1 MVLSSLLFATTAT
14 AAAPPAAVRFSN
26 VLGSSMVLQQAPDA
40 SQLWGTYAGPV
51 RAGQTLQLVLER
63 VPTASSLPAG
73 DGGVAEAV
81 SVPIGA
87 DGRWSAQ
94 LSPVPAGPQAYR
106 ATATTSG
113 AKPAVLDD
121 LVFGDVFVCGGQSN
135 MQFSVGNASNAT
147 AEIAAA
153 SALGASIR
161 LMTAGRVVA
170 EDRQPAGKQ
179 HMQPQQELPYVEQ
192 AWSRASAQTVGG
204 PWGSNFSAVCWFFG
218 REVQRKRGYPI
229 GLVSANWG
237 SSRIETWM
245 SPQGLAQC
253 SHLPGFHGP
262 SHPQPPSKP
271 GCKHLGQPCTVHP
284 MVHNNNS
291 GECCGG
297 RCFYYSKPPL
307 WPAGGYCDEK
317 SPSNENVELFDN
329 VITPLLNMTI
339 KGAIWYQGESDTG
352 NENPTDGDLASRN
365 YACMMPALV
374 SDWRAHWSRSSGTA
388 ADFPFGI
395 VQLSAT
401 GAPTGLGPALA
412 PEGLRYA
419 AVRWGQTANYG
430 YAPNP
435 KQPRTFMAVAV
446 DLGAYQGGCCA
457 GRSDCNT
464 YPSLCIHPW
473 WKQEVGRRLAL
484 GAQVVAYHDQS
495 ACHSGPFP
503 SAATTTMQQQQRS
516 VHTDSHVK
524 VTFVQ
529 APGCG
534 SEGISLRRT
543 QDFELRLAPSGN
555 WSLATVVASD
565 SHSVTLTPAGG
576 LAGKAMAVRYL
587 WSTSPGSHP
596 RFDETPGNVSVY
608 GKGAQAESLPT
619 PPFFLPVTVAD
630 GLI

>member
-1 MVLSSLLFATTAT
+1 MNSVKEGFPIMLSLYMLGITTT
-14 AAAPPAAVRFSN
+14 AAPPTAVRFSN

-40 SQLWGTYAGPV
+40 SQLWGTGPV
-51 RAGQTLQLVLER
+51 GQTLQIVLER
-63 VPTASSLPAG
+63 VPTAD
-73 DGGVAEAV
+73 DGAVAEAL

-87 DGRWSAQ
+87 DGRWSVR
-94 LSPVPAGPQAYR
+94 LSPVTAGPQAYR
-106 ATATTSG
+106 ATATVSG
-113 AKPAVLDD
+113 IKPAVLND

-170 EDRQPAGKQ
+170 EDTQPAGKQ
-179 HMQPQQELPYVEQ
+179 RMQPQQDLPYVEQ

-218 REVQRKRGYPI
+218 RDVQRKRGYPI

-262 SHPQPPSKP
+262 SHPQTPNNL

-284 MVHNNNS
+284 MVNDSNS
-291 GECCGG
+291 EECCGG

-307 WPAGGYCDEK
+307 WPSGGYCDEK
-317 SPSNENVELFDN
+317 SPSNENTELFDN
-329 VITPLLNMTI
+329 MITPLLNMTI
-339 KGAIWYQGESDTG
+339 KGAVWYQGESDAGNEAPTG
-352 NENPTDGDLASRN
+352 NDLASHN

-401 GAPTGLGPALA
+401 GGATGSSPAVA

-457 GRSDCNT
+457 GHSDCNT
-464 YPSLCIHPW
+464 YPALCIHPW

-484 GAQVVAYHDQS
+484 GAQVVAYKDS
-495 ACHSGPFP
+495 GACHQGPFP
-503 SAATTTMQQQQRS
+503 SAATVTVAERGTGR
-516 VHTDSHVK
+516 VK
-524 VTFVQ
+524 VTFGQ

-543 QDFELRLAPSGN
+543 QDFELRLAPSVRC
-555 WSLATVVASD
+555 AFSD
-565 SHSVTLTPAGG
+565 RNVYSRMPLIHTPAR
-576 LAGKAMAVRYL
+576 LKRAGV
-587 WSTSPGSHP
+587 
-596 RFDETPGNVSVY
+596 
-608 GKGAQAESLPT
+608 
-619 PPFFLPVTVAD
+619 
-630 GLI
+630 